1 MSAPKN
7 QCSRPRL
14 SKDRRGAVYVELIIA
29 FLPVFLF
36 FSYLVQFG
44 LLCAASVVTK
54 HAAWMAA
61 RAAMVIIPDNPIYYG
76 GGVGVA
82 WKTPSPLGMLACGQP
97 PNPITFSPNGA
108 QISEIQ
114 VAAGRILQPMGGV
127 SSGNLPTVTLDKSS
141 YTITDNITVKVE
153 YAFPCTIPIGN
164 LMCLGATKTIT
175 AQASIPM
182 QGANYHYP

>member
-1 MSAPKN
+1 MSAP
-7 QCSRPRL
+7 QSECTRPRL
-14 SKDRRGAVYVELIIA
+14 SGDRRGAVYVELIIA

-44 LLCAASVVTK
+44 LLCAASIVTK

-76 GGVGVA
+76 GGVGLA
-82 WKTPSPLGMLACGQP
+82 WPTASPLGGLACGQP
-97 PNPITFSPNGA
+97 PQAITFTPNGA
-108 QISEIQ
+108 QLSEIQ
-114 VAAGRILQPMGGV
+114 VAASRILQPMGGV
-127 SSGNLPTVTLDKSS
+127 SNNSLPTVTLDKGS
-141 YTITDNITVKVE
+141 YAITDNITVQVE
-153 YAFPCTIPIGN
+153 YAFPCTIPVGN
-164 LMCLGATKTIT
+164 LMCLGPTKTIT